1 MFDIGFPELLV
12 ISFVALLVIGPN
24 ELPNTIRA
32 ISLWV
37 GRLRRNFAKIRQELE
52 KEIGADEIRAQLY
65 NEEVMREID
74 ESKETLTNT
83 QKEVSE
89 FVEYVTEDF
98 SPDPKAKIEE
108 NGGKK

>member
-65 NEEVMREID
+65 NEEVMREIE
-74 ESKETLTNT
+74 ESKKTLTNT
-83 QKEVSE
+83 QKEVGE
-89 FVEYVTEDF
+89 LVEYVTEDF
-98 SPDPKAKIEE
+98 PADPKVKTEE

>member
-1 MFDIGFPELLV
+1 MFDIGVPELLV
-12 ISFVALLVIGPN
+12 ISLVALLVIGPN
-24 ELPNTIRA
+24 ELPNAIRA

-65 NEEVMREID
+65 NEEVMREIE
-74 ESKETLTNT
+74 ESKKTLTNT
-83 QKEVSE
+83 QKEVGE
-89 FVEYVTEDF
+89 LVEYVTEDF
-98 SPDPKAKIEE
+98 SADPKVKTEE

>member
-12 ISFVALLVIGPN
+12 ISLVALLVIGPN
-24 ELPNTIRA
+24 ELPNAIRA

-65 NEEVMREID
+65 NEEVMREIE
-74 ESKETLTNT
+74 ESKKTLTNT
-83 QKEVSE
+83 QKEVGE
-89 FVEYVTEDF
+89 LVEYVTEDF
-98 SPDPKAKIEE
+98 SADPKVKTEE

>member
-12 ISFVALLVIGPN
+12 ISLVALLVIGPN
-24 ELPNTIRA
+24 ELPNAIRA

-65 NEEVMREID
+65 NEEVMREIE

-83 QKEVSE
+83 QKEISE
-89 FVEYVTEDF
+89 LVEYVSEDF
-98 SPDPKAKIEE
+98 SSDPKVNTEE